1 MRREVF
7 VPGKGRLAKFL
18 QCAKAGEKPR
28 HSDRDLF
35 ATSNSNRSRGPDT
48 IFTNELMQ
56 QSRKPVSI
64 ACRQTKYISNN
75 GFEPICV
82 EREVFL
88 EVFFIA
94 GALPECVRDGY

>member
-1 MRREVF
+1 
-7 VPGKGRLAKFL
+7 
-18 QCAKAGEKPR
+18 
-28 HSDRDLF
+28 
-35 ATSNSNRSRGPDT
+35 
-48 IFTNELMQ
+48 MQ